1 MSERRL
7 TAGQVAERLNARVE
21 GDAERVLRGVATL
34 ALAQP
39 DQLSWLGHAKY
50 AAELA
55 ATRAGAVLLPSG
67 SSAAPAGCVVLRVD
81 DPDQA
86 RCEALRIFAPPEIRV
101 PAGVHA
107 TAVVEASAQVEGACI
122 GPRVFVGAG
131 ARIGAGAQLHAGVYV
146 GPETS
151 IGVDCV
157 LWPNV
162 VVRERV
168 TIGARVVIHPNTTI
182 GADGFGYLPRGGRL
196 LKIPQVGTVC
206 IEDDVEIG
214 ANSTIDRAQSGVT
227 RIGRGTKIDNLV
239 QVGHNCDVGE
249 LCLLVG
255 QCGLSG
261 STVLGRGVVLA
272 GQVGVAD
279 HLHIGDGAQVG
290 AQSGVR
296 EDLPGGQRYLGTP
309 ARPWRETAQL
319 FVALAK
325 LPELAAQVRKL
336 SQRVER
342 LESTTD
348 DSA

>member
-1 MSERRL
+1 MSERRCL

-34 ALAQP
+34 ALAEA
-39 DQLSWLGHAKY
+39 DQLSWLGHEKY

-55 ATRAGAVLLPSG
+55 ATRAGAVLLAG

-86 RCEALRIFAPPEIRV
+86 RCEALRLFAPPEIRV
-101 PAGVHA
+101 PAGVHP
-107 TAVVEASAQVEGACI
+107 TAVVEPGAHVEGACV
-122 GPRVFVGAG
+122 GPRVFVGAN
-131 ARIGAGAQLHAGVYV
+131 ARIGAGTQLHAGVYV

-151 IGVDCV
+151 IGAECV

-168 TIGARVVIHPNTTI
+168 TIGSRVVIHPNTTI
-182 GADGFGYLPRGGRL
+182 GADGFGYLLRGGRH
-196 LKIPQVGTVC
+196 LKIPQVGSVC

-214 ANSTIDRAQSGVT
+214 ANTTIDRAQSGVT
-227 RIGRGTKIDNLV
+227 RIGRGAKIDNLV

-279 HLHIGDGAQVG
+279 HLHIGDGAQIG

-296 EDLPGGQRYLGTP
+296 DDLPGGQRYLGTP
-309 ARPWRETAQL
+309 ARPLRETAQL

-325 LPELAAQVRKL
+325 LPELAATVRKL

-342 LESTTD
+342 LESTTN